1 MTSFTFVTVR
11 SSLIYETVT
20 PTLLMHGFE
29 TCRLIVKKNLLTD
42 VLSFDSVHKN
52 PEIGKFHNNFMHAKF
67 SSLVTNIETKYFNTC
82 ITFRLKYGLVSWLR
96 RKYDVIC
103 HNFQPSVFR
112 PTLVPMMSQT
122 NPNGVKPP
130 SGLLFSAFECRFMV
144 AFSQISNSAVK
155 RNQSFCYS
163 ENKWQ
168 KFSFI
173 REHATELTRR
183 RQSNEIWIY
192 SCTSDAE
199 LKLFSRAGVGRKIGP
214 ARSGFMV
221 IISATAM

>member
-82 ITFRLKYGLVSWLR
+82 ITFRLKYGLVS
-96 RKYDVIC
+96 
-103 HNFQPSVFR
+103 
-112 PTLVPMMSQT
+112 
-122 NPNGVKPP
+122 
-130 SGLLFSAFECRFMV
+130 
-144 AFSQISNSAVK
+144 
-155 RNQSFCYS
+155 
-163 ENKWQ
+163 
-168 KFSFI
+168 
-173 REHATELTRR
+173 
-183 RQSNEIWIY
+183 
-192 SCTSDAE
+192 
-199 LKLFSRAGVGRKIGP
+199 
-214 ARSGFMV
+214 
-221 IISATAM
+221 